1 MRWLL
6 CYTIVSLWLEKWLA
20 YYFTRALPPPIG
32 LKRST
37 LGQVSHSTEV
47 YFSQAHMKKGEAVYL
62 CSMFVL
68 DLVFS
73 LVAAVSSFFRAAS
86 HLMAGFLGG
95 DL

>member
-1 MRWLL
+1 
-6 CYTIVSLWLEKWLA
+6 
-20 YYFTRALPPPIG
+20 
-32 LKRST
+32 
-37 LGQVSHSTEV
+37 
-47 YFSQAHMKKGEAVYL
+47 MKKGEAVYL